1 MNSDSNIGPKSMA
14 RAWPNL
20 VQFGQAPNTVKRIQI
35 SKQEALSHQIR
46 EALTPMALVR
56 QLKKLRQENR
66 SLRRRLLMQTD

>member
-20 VQFGQAPNTVKRIQI
+20 VQFSRAPNTVERIQI
-35 SKQEALSHQIR
+35 SKQENLSLQFR
-46 EALTPMALVR
+46 KALTPMALVR
-56 QLKKLRQENR
+56 QLKKLRQENT

>member
-1 MNSDSNIGPKSMA
+1 MNSDSNIGPKSMG

-20 VQFGQAPNTVKRIQI
+20 VQIGRAPNAVKRTQI
-35 SKQEALSHQIR
+35 SKQENLSLRFR

-56 QLKKLRQENR
+56 QLKKLRQENT

>member
-20 VQFGQAPNTVKRIQI
+20 VQIGHAPNTVKRIQI
-35 SKQEALSHQIR
+35 SKQEALSLQFR

-56 QLKKLRQENR
+56 QLKKLRQENT